1 MAVAVAVRVCHIPT
15 CHQACLS
22 IIGSMNNLDSQ
33 IIALLKRNARMSVT
47 QMAQEL
53 AVSRVT
59 IDTHIK
65 KMEQSG
71 VITGYTVKLG
81 TEEFRHKV
89 SGWILISVTANE
101 EERAI
106 EQLVNMPE
114 ITRLHTTNGKWD
126 LAAEV
131 QVLSLENFESTISR
145 LRQAKGIMDTDTS
158 LLLSSRIGE

>member
-1 MAVAVAVRVCHIPT
+1 
-15 CHQACLS
+15 
-22 IIGSMNNLDSQ
+22 
-33 IIALLKRNARMSVT
+33 MSVT

-89 SGWILISVTANE
+89 SVDLISVTANE

-126 LAAEV
+126 LAAEI
-131 QVLSLENFESTISR
+131 QVLSLENF
-145 LRQAKGIMDTDTS
+145 D
-158 LLLSSRIGE
+158 